1 MGGAVTCHG
10 NITPAAE
17 FNIAF
22 DPEAAHVVFT
32 SFKHLLVSDWEATV
46 AHGLPLQ
53 DAEKWLQADSDRAR
67 FYELISRKT
76 GACPKTA
83 RAAAGTPP
91 MRWPWPGR

>member
-1 MGGAVTCHG
+1 ADARPAAQLIIDQVRAHPGEVTLVAVGRMTNLALALQQAPDIAGLVRGVVIMGGAFHVNG

-46 AHGLPLQ
+46 A
-53 DAEKWLQADSDRAR
+53 
-67 FYELISRKT
+67 
-76 GACPKTA
+76 
-83 RAAAGTPP
+83 
-91 MRWPWPGR
+91 